1 MRVGLFGYPVAHS
14 ASPRMHNAAF
24 AALGLADWRYELW
37 ETAPEDLGGRIAALQ
52 ANPDIA
58 GANVTIPHKQA
69 VVAHLD
75 GVSEHA
81 LAIGAVNTLFRA
93 GGRLLGDNTDWIGFL
108 DDLRRHGLGSLAGAR
123 ALILGAGGS
132 ARAICYALVRAG
144 AEARVVNRDP
154 ARAEALAASL
164 PGVRAL
170 PMLDQAQALAT
181 DLIINCTSAGM
192 EPHETTT
199 PWPEHL
205 AWPGGA
211 TVYDLVYKPATTRLM
226 RDAAGAGLR
235 ILGGI
240 GMLAEQGAEAFSLWT
255 GRDAREASV
264 IMRRT
269 LGVSPA

>member
-37 ETAPEDLGGRIAALQ
+37 ETAPGDLGGRVAALRTD
-52 ANPDIA
+52 PGIA

-81 LAIGAVNTLFRA
+81 VSIGAVNTLVRD
-93 GGRLLGDNTDWIGFL
+93 GGRLLGENTDWIGFL
-108 DDLRRHGLGSLAGAR
+108 DDLRRHGLGNLAGAR
-123 ALILGAGGS
+123 ALVLGAGGS

-144 AEARVVNRDP
+144 ADTRVVNRDP
-154 ARAEALAASL
+154 ARAVALAASL

-170 PMLDQAQALAT
+170 PALDQAQALGT
-181 DLIINCTSAGM
+181 DLIVNCTSAGM
-192 EPHETTT
+192 EPRETTT
-199 PWPEHL
+199 PWPSDLPFPHQ
-205 AWPGGA
+205 A

-226 RDAAGAGLR
+226 RDAASAGLR
-235 ILGGI
+235 VIGGI
-240 GMLAEQGAEAFSLWT
+240 GMLAEQGAEAFALWT
-255 GRDAREASV
+255 GQDAREASV

-269 LGVSPA
+269 LGVSPE

>member
-37 ETAPEDLGGRIAALQ
+37 ETAPEDLGGRITALQ
-52 ANPDIA
+52 ADPDIA

-69 VVAHLD
+69 VAAHLD

-170 PMLDQAQALAT
+170 LMLDQAQALAT

-199 PWPEHL
+199 PWPADL
-205 AWPGGA
+205 LFPRQA

-226 RDAAGAGLR
+226 REAAGAGLR